1 MDRSIYALNIRLV
14 QESGLLMSNKCK
26 PEEREKLMGVIETDI
41 FLISPKAAEAFA
53 GDDSHML
60 SERGHLDLLI
70 QHMVIK

>member
-1 MDRSIYALNIRLV
+1 
-14 QESGLLMSNKCK
+14 
-26 PEEREKLMGVIETDI
+26 MGVIETDI